1 MNQPAITHTDVFMAG
16 EAASALAERAAG
28 RAAVRV
34 TYLAEGIKTVA
45 GDDIAGRIHIGHGG
59 AEIIFQLESN
69 GLGAV
74 VALAA
79 EEDGRAAGGV
89 NKEAVDFIAGL
100 VEVLVS
106 LEERDVAGIDINNRA
121 VDVALADAV
130 VVGVVDEVRCG
141 V

>member
-1 MNQPAITHTDVFMAG
+1 MNQPAIAHADVFMAG
-16 EAASALAERAAG
+16 EAASALAQRAAR

-89 NKEAVDFIAGL
+89 
-100 VEVLVS
+100 
-106 LEERDVAGIDINNRA
+106 
-121 VDVALADAV
+121 
-130 VVGVVDEVRCG
+130 
-141 V
+141 

>member
-1 MNQPAITHTDVFMAG
+1 MDEPAITHTDVFMAG

-34 TYLAEGIKTVA
+34 TYLAEGIETVA
-45 GDDIAGRIHIGHGG
+45 GDDIAGRIHIGHRG

-74 VALAA
+74 VALAT
-79 EEDGRAAGGV
+79 EEYRCAAGGV

-100 VEVLVS
+100 IEVLMP

-130 VVGVVDEVRCG
+130 VVGIVDEVRCG